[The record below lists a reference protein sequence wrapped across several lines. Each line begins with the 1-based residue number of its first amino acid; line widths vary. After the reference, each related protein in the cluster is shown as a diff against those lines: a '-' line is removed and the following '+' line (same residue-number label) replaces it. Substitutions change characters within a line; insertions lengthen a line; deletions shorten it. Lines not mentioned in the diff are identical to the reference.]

1 MQIITS
7 RGFVAEEHSVITS
20 DGFILGIFRIINPL
34 IKSKNLKP
42 ILLSHGILVSCHDYL
57 LNTMGFLN
65 TSNGHYIEDRY
76 GKSIAYRELNG
87 ETVPVGGTLAFVLS
101 QFKFDVWL
109 GNLRTNH
116 YSSNH
121 TFLKPKG
128 FKFVLKLKKLRY
140 NSISHKNYI
149 KL

>member
-1 MQIITS
+1 
-7 RGFVAEEHSVITS
+7 
-20 DGFILGIFRIINPL
+20 
-34 IKSKNLKP
+34 
-42 ILLSHGILVSCHDYL
+42 
-57 LNTMGFLN
+57 MGFLN
-65 TSNGHYIEDRY
+65 TSNGHYIEGRY

-101 QFKFDVWL
+101 QFKFDIWL